1 MRPTIEL
8 VLDWPRHPIFQSKR
22 LVDNLD
28 SLERSSRKVRASEVA
43 VDTLAVV
50 KVVGDVVLGV
60 FGLEVAVLGDVLVV
74 LLGCEVHR
82 LVSHALG

>member
-8 VLDWPRHPIFQSKR
+8 VLDWPHHPIFQSKR

-28 SLERSSRKVRASEVA
+28 SLEISSREVRASEVA
-43 VDTLAVV
+43 IDTLAVV

-60 FGLEVAVLGDVLVV
+60 FGLEVAVLDDVLVV